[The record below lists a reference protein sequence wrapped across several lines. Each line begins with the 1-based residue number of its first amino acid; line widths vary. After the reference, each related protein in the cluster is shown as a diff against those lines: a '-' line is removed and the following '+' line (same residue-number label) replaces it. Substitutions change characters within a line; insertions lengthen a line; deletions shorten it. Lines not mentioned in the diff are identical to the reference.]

1 MRLDGTSS
9 AFVASIL
16 CYITQPMPSR
26 RSTVL
31 KPRASAR
38 DSSRAMREAE
48 SNLAPRLT
56 ALESAIQE
64 LRQTL
69 DVQHKRITAIQA
81 HLDHLS
87 SRLS

>member
-1 MRLDGTSS
+1 
-9 AFVASIL
+9 
-16 CYITQPMPSR
+16 MPSR
-26 RSTVL
+26 RSTIL

-38 DSSRAMREAE
+38 DSSLARREAE
-48 SNLAPRLT
+48 SNIAPRLT
-56 ALESAIQE
+56 ALESAIKE

-81 HLDHLS
+81 HLDYLS

>member
-1 MRLDGTSS
+1 
-9 AFVASIL
+9 
-16 CYITQPMPSR
+16 MPSR
-26 RSTVL
+26 RSTVQ

-38 DSSRAMREAE
+38 DSSRAVREAE

-81 HLDHLS
+81 HLDHLA
-87 SRLS
+87 SRLA